1 MFNKQNSSK
10 LQDMNFSTFF
20 SKQARKPSGLFGHFV
35 MSFVFNKGNA
45 ILNCFVNEIISIQ
58 TNDHIL
64 DIGCGT
70 GKLIYDMAKQIN
82 DGFIEGI
89 DFSSSMVALA
99 QKKNKKNMKDGKV
112 KITEGDFDTLLYQNN
127 FFDKICSVNTIY
139 FWPEPKT
146 TANKIA
152 SILKPGGFFVVAFE
166 DIGQLEQ
173 KNLDKEV
180 FHSYTADSVKNLLTK
195 SGFSADISIKSKKNG
210 KQIFHCV
217 VAKK

>member
-1 MFNKQNSSK
+1 MY
-10 LQDMNFSTFF
+10 FSTFF

-45 ILNCFVNEIISIQ
+45 ILNGFVNEIISLQ

-89 DFSSSMVALA
+89 DFSSSMVAIA
-99 QKKNKKNMKDGKV
+99 QKKNKKNIKDGKV
-112 KITEGDFDTLLYQNN
+112 KITEGDFDTQLYQNN
-127 FFDKICSVNTIY
+127 FFDKICSVNSIY
-139 FWPEPKT
+139 FWPEPGT

-152 SILKPGGFFVVAFE
+152 SILKPDGFFVVAFE
-166 DIGQLEQ
+166 DIVQLEPR
-173 KNLDKEV
+173 NLDREV
-180 FHSYTADSVKNLLTK
+180 FHFYTADRVKNLLSK
-195 SGFSADISIKSKKNG
+195 SGFSAHINIKSKKNG
-210 KQIFHCV
+210 KKNFHCV